1 MRADQFEA
9 ALILD
14 IDHISVPVE
23 YAVLCEGFDRLA
35 DDAKSAGVRIAFE
48 NTPFTHHVNTTQDAV
63 AYVTEVGNP
72 NGGLLLDIWHAYR
85 GRTPYTTLLSLIHI

>member
-9 ALILD
+9 APILD

-48 NTPFTHHVNTTQDAV
+48 NTPFTHHVKTS
-63 AYVTEVGNP
+63 
-72 NGGLLLDIWHAYR
+72 
-85 GRTPYTTLLSLIHI
+85 RTRWPS

>member
-1 MRADQFEA
+1 MRADLFEA
-9 ALILD
+9 APILG
-14 IDHISVPVE
+14 IDHISVPDE
-23 YAVLCEGFDRLA
+23 SAVLCEGFDRLA

-63 AYVTEVGNP
+63 AFVTEVGNP

-85 GRTPYTTLLSLIHI
+85 G